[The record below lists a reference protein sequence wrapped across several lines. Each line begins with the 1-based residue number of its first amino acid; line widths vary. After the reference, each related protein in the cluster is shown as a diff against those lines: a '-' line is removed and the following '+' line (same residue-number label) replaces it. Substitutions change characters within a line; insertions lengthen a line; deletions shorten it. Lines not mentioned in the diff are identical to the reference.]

1 MGVKR
6 IAGRTGTV
14 LARPCAESTGP
25 GGQTLG
31 PVDALAGSGSIRGG
45 GRGRG
50 RGRRHGQPHARLVL
64 HRSRPRPRPQA
75 RDSGSEARRE
85 QAKRKG
91 GGASP
96 SISGGDAGGAF
107 ARRRAKGERQAWGRC
122 AEEHPP
128 PAPRDKAVGARA
140 RQAHVHATW
149 LTALSGPAR
158 LLMCGRLGPAFGGL
172 ARQLMATPTRSRRE
186 RRERLGVGVEGAR
199 GPRPLGA
206 LAASWGSRLRGLVR
220 GSRPAHGRGP
230 RAAGGPRAGRIAAQG
245 REPAHGRAAAGKGA
259 HAAHLDVRSH
269 AAVEH
274 AGARLVGS
282 GCVAAGE
289 GRRRGRACRAVKL
302 QALVQLRRAVKHVL
316 SGSTCRDRDR
326 QDLRG
331 VTPFQDGQ
339 MRP

>member
-1 MGVKR
+1 MLVKRMGVKR

-158 LLMCGRLGPAFGGL
+158 LLMCGRLGPAFGPDP
-172 ARQLMATPTRSRRE
+172 A
-186 RRERLGVGVEGAR
+186 AR
-199 GPRPLGA
+199 GGRDSESGWRGREGLGRSGRSRPLGA
-206 LAASWGSRLRGLVR
+206 AGSGGWCGALGRLTAA
-220 GSRPAHGRGP
+220 AHGL
-230 RAAGGPRAGRIAAQG
+230 RAGH
-245 REPAHGRAAAGKGA
+245 EPAG
-259 HAAHLDVRSH
+259 
-269 AAVEH
+269 
-274 AGARLVGS
+274 
-282 GCVAAGE
+282 
-289 GRRRGRACRAVKL
+289 
-302 QALVQLRRAVKHVL
+302 
-316 SGSTCRDRDR
+316 
-326 QDLRG
+326 
-331 VTPFQDGQ
+331 
-339 MRP
+339 